1 MDIMKKIIKLNE
13 SDLINIVKRVLNES
27 TSKGLPI
34 LPDGRLYSINDFIVK
49 RSGFPVKGLSTLLK
63 NGTVNILRY
72 GQGAGLIDDAIKNMD
87 VEQIKKIIGTT
98 DNQGSNRTIIYPVT
112 KEGSPAIVPPA
123 KYVVQGVVGG
133 EPLLKLIP
141 ITKQDAD
148 VIASQSDVD
157 YNKTLD
163 STGKP
168 YLIGDKRW
176 H

>member
-1 MDIMKKIIKLNE
+1 MKKIIKLNE
-13 SDLINIVKRVLNES
+13 SDLINIVKRVINES

-72 GQGAGLIDDAIKNMD
+72 GEGGGKIDDAIKNMD
-87 VEQIKKIIGTT
+87 MDKIKEILGTT

-123 KYVVQGVVGG
+123 KYVVKGSVL
-133 EPLLKLIP
+133 ELIP
-141 ITKQDAD
+141 ITKADAS
-148 VIASQSDVD
+148 VIALQSDVD
-157 YNKTLD
+157 YNQTLD

-168 YLIGDKRW
+168 YLINSKKHWG
-176 H
+176 